1 MYVPPEF
8 ELAEPQRAVELIARY
23 PFATL
28 VTCDEESARVSHL
41 PLIAQQREEGIVL
54 VGHVARGNPHA
65 HSILAGSAAMA
76 VFTGAHAYVSASW
89 YEAPY
94 ATVPTWNY
102 TAVHVSGRLK
112 ECDAWAAVQLLSRA
126 MERGPD
132 AWDPQRLPL
141 EYRERQLRGIVAFE
155 LRAEAIRAK
164 AKLSQNRTEAD
175 RARVIEHLSASS
187 DQTNRECADDMR
199 RVSR

>member
-1 MYVPPEF
+1 VYVPPEF
-8 ELAEPQRAVELIARY
+8 ELADPQRALELIARH

-28 VTCDEESARVSHL
+28 LTCDEEVARVSHL
-41 PLIAQQREEGIVL
+41 PLIAQERDGGIVL

-65 HSILAGSAAMA
+65 QSILAGAAATA
-76 VFTGAHAYVSASW
+76 VFTGAHAFVSASW
-89 YEAPY
+89 YVEPY

-102 TAVHVSGRLK
+102 SAVHVSGRLQQSGAW
-112 ECDAWAAVQLLSRA
+112 DAVLALSHA
-126 MERGPD
+126 MERGPE
-132 AWDPQRLPL
+132 AWDPQRLPV

-155 LRAEAIRAK
+155 LRAEVIRAK

-175 RARVIEHLSASS
+175 RARVIERLSASS

-199 RVSR
+199 RVWR